1 METILVAIVIGA
13 GVGLFLFVFTRLFGL
28 LEKEIPAAI
37 ASEAEDEELE
47 EIEEISESNI
57 VEPAKP
63 ARLTGKT
70 PRGRGI
76 RGAKKRA
83 TMRRAL
89 AVAVSN

>member
-28 LEKEIPAAI
+28 LEREIPAAI
-37 ASEAEDEELE
+37 AGEASENESLGEVEEL
-47 EIEEISESNI
+47 SESDI
-57 VEPAKP
+57 VEPTKS

-89 AVAVSN
+89 ATN